1 MTYAANT
8 VVSVDKSRAEIE
20 ATLVRYGASMFFS
33 GWDDEHAFVAFKLRD
48 RHIKLTLPL
57 PKRDERRFTHHK
69 DRHGFDR
76 VNAPA
81 KAIDLYEQAKRSL
94 FRALLLAIKA
104 KLESVESRIETFE
117 QAFMAHIVLPDNSLV
132 GDRVRVMVDE
142 AYRTGRM
149 GRLALDAGDSTP
161 VEDAE
166 IADPAA
172 ESHR

>member
-20 ATLVRYGASMFFS
+20 ATLVRYGASMYFS
-33 GWDDEHAFVAFKLRD
+33 GWDEHHAFVRFCVRE
-48 RHIKLTLPL
+48 RHIKMVLPL
-57 PKRDERRFTHHK
+57 PKSDEKRFTHHK
-69 DRHGFDR
+69 DRYGVTRSNTPD
-76 VNAPA
+76 
-81 KAIDLYEQAKRSL
+81 KALDLYEQAKRSL

-117 QAFMAHIVLPDNSLV
+117 QAFLAHIVLPDDTLV
-132 GDRVRVMVDE
+132 GDRVKALVDE

-149 GRLALDAGDSTP
+149 GNLALVAGAGDAHSD

-166 IADPAA
+166 IAP
-172 ESHR
+172 

>member
-8 VVSVDKSRAEIE
+8 AVSVDKSRAEIE

-33 GWDDEHAFVAFKLRD
+33 GWDDDHAFVAFRLRE

-57 PKRDERRFTHHK
+57 PQRDERRFTHHK
-69 DRHGFDR
+69 DRHGFVR
-76 VNAPA
+76 VNTPA
-81 KAIDLYEQAKRSL
+81 KALDLYEQARRSL

-117 QAFMAHIVLPDNSLV
+117 QAFLAHIVLPDNTLV
-132 GDRVRVMVDE
+132 GDRVKALVDE

-149 GRLALDAGDSTP
+149 GHLALTSGDQSAS
-161 VEDAE
+161 DAE
-166 IADPAA
+166 EV
-172 ESHR
+172 ES